1 MTIKKILARFRTWQR
16 NPFGYENNSPGTTCC
31 KNCGTEFADN
41 YCPRCGQPADT
52 ERLTWRNVRESVMNI
67 WGAGNRSMLYSLLQL
82 LGRPGHFI
90 YDYLSGKRQV
100 SYPPFRML
108 FIVAVISLLVD
119 KLFWSSEA
127 VESGKAAGEDNFLDS
142 CIIWFADNPGWAMI
156 VFCGIF
162 ILPTWVVFRFAPRY
176 PKHTLPEGFFIQ
188 VFMGTLAL
196 LLIFLDD
203 LVGIFLGDGRV
214 FWIFAVYYFVVY
226 YQLFGYRT
234 WGTLWR
240 LVITLF
246 SGIGILKLLIQGAK
260 IIVQKG
266 STSPEY
272 SLKSEL
278 GAMAFLL
285 ILNCLLLYIA
295 YWIGKRGWLR
305 KSISGQQE
313 EPMESE
319 EEALAREKL
328 SKNIE

>member
-1 MTIKKILARFRTWQR
+1 
-16 NPFGYENNSPGTTCC
+16 
-31 KNCGTEFADN
+31 
-41 YCPRCGQPADT
+41 
-52 ERLTWRNVRESVMNI
+52 MNI

-305 KSISGQQE
+305 RSISGKQE